1 MGSGAAGQGVLR
13 GGLRLRAWL
22 RGRGGGGQEVR
33 QAQDVHQGIL
43 HRGGEERPRH
53 HARRGDVSTSGR
65 RRISYVVEFTETVN
79 LTWCTLTLSVGN
91 GCKCLLNAHAF
102 NSVLIKYCILMFGI
116 LKNWKECVQL
126 H

>member
-1 MGSGAAGQGVLR
+1 MGLGAAGQGLLR
-13 GGLRLRAWL
+13 GGVRLRAWL

-53 HARRGDVSTSGR
+53 HARSRDVSTSGR
-65 RRISYVVEFTETVN
+65 RRILNYFNVGVRVLNTYNIHRTLYFGMGVFVKGVDIYSRHTVI
-79 LTWCTLTLSVGN
+79 S
-91 GCKCLLNAHAF
+91 F
-102 NSVLIKYCILMFGI
+102 NNFLIKYVFETS
-116 LKNWKECVQL
+116 K